1 MLIYSM
7 SVSMDGFIADARRVR
22 VDAPSEEQFRF
33 HIGQVRELG
42 GYQCGRSFT
51 RRWSTTVNES
61 TSPQDQ

>member
-7 SVSMDGFIADARRVR
+7 SVSMDGFIADARARW

>member
-1 MLIYSM
+1 MLIYSV